1 MSALVLISPLAEK
14 IPRISGADYAGVDA
28 GALRCM
34 EAGIE
39 MVFALGDFDT
49 AGGAL
54 TQIEQQVE
62 CHILP
67 CRKDE
72 TDMESA
78 LKEAYRRGYTT
89 IILYGVLQGRF
100 DHTMANLYLLLHRD
114 PSLILMDAHNRVR
127 VLLPGSY
134 TVAKQYA
141 YLSFLALEE
150 SSISEGGVAYPLD
163 HAHIDVTD
171 IFTVSNEIIEEEAQ
185 ITVHEGR
192 VLMIEADDRP

>member
-1 MSALVLISPLAEK
+1 MSALVLVSPLAEK
-14 IPRISGADYAGVDA
+14 IPLISGADYAGVDA

-34 EAGIE
+34 EQGIE

-49 AGGAL
+49 AKGAIA
-54 TQIEQQVE
+54 QIEQQVE

-67 CRKDE
+67 CRKEE

-78 LKEAYRRGYTT
+78 LQEAYRRGYTT

-114 PSLILMDAHNRVR
+114 PSLILMDEHNRVR
-127 VLLPGSY
+127 ILQPGSY
-134 TVAKQYA
+134 TFQKAYA

-150 SSISEGGVAYPLD
+150 SCISERGVAYPLD
-163 HAHIDVTD
+163 HAIIDVSD
-171 IFTVSNEIIEEEAQ
+171 IFTVSNEIVAEQAQ
-185 ITVHEGR
+185 ITIHKGR
-192 VLMIEADDRP
+192 VLMIEADDRS

>member
-1 MSALVLISPLAEK
+1 
-14 IPRISGADYAGVDA
+14 
-28 GALRCM
+28 
-34 EAGIE
+34 
-39 MVFALGDFDT
+39 
-49 AGGAL
+49 
-54 TQIEQQVE
+54 
-62 CHILP
+62 
-67 CRKDE
+67 
-72 TDMESA
+72 
-78 LKEAYRRGYTT
+78 TT

-150 SSISEGGVAYPLD
+150 SSISESGVAYPLD

-171 IFTVSNEIIEEEAQ
+171 IFTVSNEIVEEEAQ